1 MLFFV
6 QPFALTTTATVT
18 ASSAAAPSRR
28 HHPGLFLSSSSFHP
42 PSPLSSSSFSAPSPF
57 APCLRRHPVQ
67 PDSTDDDDDY
77 NSDLNDTGDL
87 SILPDHRRQRHHHH
101 NCRRRN
107 RYDLAHHHQYRHAV
121 EAQLSASSPPPSPP
135 LPSPPPSQPPPPV
148 EPLIASM
155 KQRTVITLR
164 GLSDLAG
171 LALVAEFSRRMLFIP
186 GPAYALL
193 TDAELLLGGLVGLWT
208 AAVFAGRP
216 TPVLKTTTPVTTN
229 PTSSSSSSSSIA
241 AQTNDLTSAWDA
253 SFIYHPELDADEIP
267 AALAWL
273 DAFDELEGLGT
284 IELLRNILNSTSIDD
299 NHHRA
304 TSMRVRLAHALA
316 SHPVRS
322 NVTLSAVVAL
332 ATDSSHPRVQAAG
345 MAALQAYCAAGI
357 VSFDSVPSLMA
368 AAATSSTE
376 QLFDL
381 PQLDGDML
389 LCQEE
394 FVLLKHILNRIVSNP
409 NPVPVPLP
417 PMFQQGSVVA
427 IGTAWWLDLDTAWV
441 NDTITRHVTSMR
453 DAALSQP
460 DLPNLAKLA
469 PRLLSADGR
478 RRGQGESSSST
489 AAAAK
494 ELRTAQQMDSV
505 QQQVS
510 SAHAMHFM
518 AQQQAGLGNNN
529 SKFNNNN
536 GGGQFDS
543 TLASEDNVDVDSL
556 RSATPL
562 VDSLVKEEIHGICAL
577 ATLPAAYELFAAFNQ
592 ELLPLRFLGLGWLLA
607 LGGLVAYP
615 NSAKLWSSFSLTIQ
629 RESRPQR
636 EAWKDS
642 SRLDL

>member
-1 MLFFV
+1 
-6 QPFALTTTATVT
+6 
-18 ASSAAAPSRR
+18 
-28 HHPGLFLSSSSFHP
+28 
-42 PSPLSSSSFSAPSPF
+42 
-57 APCLRRHPVQ
+57 
-67 PDSTDDDDDY
+67 
-77 NSDLNDTGDL
+77 
-87 SILPDHRRQRHHHH
+87 
-101 NCRRRN
+101 
-107 RYDLAHHHQYRHAV
+107 
-121 EAQLSASSPPPSPP
+121 
-135 LPSPPPSQPPPPV
+135 
-148 EPLIASM
+148 M

-171 LALVAEFSRRMLFIP
+171 LALLAEFSRRMLFIP
-186 GPAYALL
+186 GPAYALS

-208 AAVFAGRP
+208 AAVFAGRQ

-229 PTSSSSSSSSIA
+229 PTSSKSSSSSIA

-284 IELLRNILNSTSIDD
+284 IELLRNILNSTSTDD

-304 TSMRVRLAHALA
+304 TSMRIRLGHALA

-345 MAALQAYCAAGI
+345 MAALQAYCGAGI

-368 AAATSSTE
+368 VAATSSTG
-376 QLFDL
+376 QLDL
-381 PQLDGDML
+381 PHLDSDML
-389 LCQEE
+389 LYQEE

-417 PMFQQGSVVA
+417 PTFQQGSVVA
-427 IGTAWWLDLDTAWV
+427 MATAWWLDLDTTWV
-441 NDTITRHVTSMR
+441 NDAITRHVTSMR

-460 DLPNLAKLA
+460 DLPSLAKLA
-469 PRLLSADGR
+469 PRLLSPD
-478 RRGQGESSSST
+478 GQGESSSSMAAT
-489 AAAAK
+489 AR
-494 ELRTAQQMDSV
+494 EVRVD
-505 QQQVS
+505 

-529 SKFNNNN
+529 TKFNNNN
-536 GGGQFDS
+536 NNNGSDQFDS
-543 TLASEDNVDVDSL
+543 ALTSEDKVDVENL
-556 RSATPL
+556 RSAAPL

-615 NSAKLWSSFSLTIQ
+615 NSAKLWSSFSLTVQ
-629 RESRPQR
+629 RESRSQ
-636 EAWKDS
+636 
-642 SRLDL
+642 